1 MSSFKDQYFKI
12 EDFLALVKNKQER
25 SEDYDPDFAY
35 AIYSEQDI
43 FEPGITVYIGAPAD
57 VDVDGDYDDVF
68 PDVVYENG
76 LLYMCSDEDIQDVV
90 DLALRQQPVV
100 TDEQLIEALN
110 HYLES
115 DDFLDF

>member
-1 MSSFKDQYFKI
+1 MNSFKDQYYKI
-12 EDFLALVKNKQER
+12 EDFLTLVRNKQER

-35 AIYSEQDI
+35 AVYSEQDI
-43 FEPGITVYIGAPAD
+43 FEPGITVYICAPAD
-57 VDVDGDYDDVF
+57 IDGDDDDVF

-90 DLALRQQPVV
+90 DLALRQQPAV